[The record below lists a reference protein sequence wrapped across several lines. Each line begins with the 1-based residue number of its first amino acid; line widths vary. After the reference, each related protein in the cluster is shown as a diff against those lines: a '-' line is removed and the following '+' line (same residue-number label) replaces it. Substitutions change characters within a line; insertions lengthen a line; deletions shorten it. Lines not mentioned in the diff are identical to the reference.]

1 MKLLFKEEGFSPDI
15 KKIIG
20 IVDADLPWV
29 KMRAS
34 LEIATDEIVDIIGIE
49 NYSSITVDNVP
60 EDKKRFYELVRF
72 AVAFKSYIIYA
83 PTADVA
89 MTNKG
94 RTMRRDEYEVGAFE
108 WQIANHDESLER
120 FYYKHMNL
128 LLKYMVKNNLII
140 ELEKFKHSDLIVS
153 GLSDFERHYGI
164 SDSYFL
170 YLNLLPGIR
179 EFEEL
184 ELYPRVGI
192 ELYENRVELKDKKLL
207 YNYSQKAAVYYAIEW
222 GLRHLDFQ
230 MFPKSIVRNTESSK
244 NSKTAKYTFMP
255 AELAL
260 VFEKDSERYMK
271 KIENEMT
278 SFRVVVPSE
287 NFNLPELD
295 FDDDDKFVST

>member
-170 YLNLLPGIR
+170 YLNLVPGIR

-244 NSKTAKYTFMP
+244 NSKTAKNTFMP

-260 VFEKDSERYMK
+260 VFEKDCERYMK

-295 FDDDDKFVST
+295 FDDDDKYVST